1 MAQQRLDKI
10 IASTGRY
17 SRREVKTLVREGRV
31 LVDERIAASAED
43 KCDPLTARISVN
55 GEELFYREHTYVMLH
70 KPAGVLSA
78 TEDGRG
84 ETVLDLLA
92 PEYRK
97 IGLFPVGRLDKD
109 TEGLLLLT
117 DDGALAHDLLAPKKH
132 VDKVYFARTD
142 GALDDADCKAF
153 EQGITLGDGLE
164 CLPAKLEIL
173 KSDAQSEALIT
184 IREGK
189 FHQIKRMLASR
200 GKPVVY
206 LKRLSMGSLTLD
218 RGAFQGRIPPA
229 HGGRDQKPAGKWAI
243 CPRKS
248 GRGQVSGCPSFTECL
263 KKKKKIVEKRK
274 KFLQSSDGESIIV
287 PSSWQNAQT
296 P

>member
-1 MAQQRLDKI
+1 MPQQRLDKI

-31 LVDERIAASAED
+31 LVDGRIAAGPED
-43 KCDPLTARISVN
+43 KCDPENARITVN
-55 GEELFYREHTYVMLH
+55 GEELFYRAHTYVMLH

-92 PEYRK
+92 PEYRR

-132 VDKVYFARTD
+132 VDKAYFVRTD
-142 GALDDADCKAF
+142 GALGDDDCAAF
-153 EQGITLGDGLE
+153 AAGMTLGDGLR

-173 KSDAQSEALIT
+173 KSGAQSEALVT

-189 FHQIKRMLASR
+189 FHQIKRMLAAR

-206 LKRLSMGSLTLD
+206 LKRLSMGPLTLD
-218 RGAFQGRIPPA
+218 EAL
-229 HGGRDQKPAGKWAI
+229 
-243 CPRKS
+243 RK
-248 GRGQVSGCPSFTECL
+248 
-263 KKKKKIVEKRK
+263 
-274 KFLQSSDGESIIV
+274 GEYRLLTAEEIGLLRSR
-287 PSSWQNAQT
+287 
-296 P
+296 

>member
-31 LVDERIAASAED
+31 LVDGRIAASAED

-55 GEELFYREHTYVMLH
+55 GEEIFYREHTYVMLH

-117 DDGALAHDLLAPKKH
+117 DDGAL
-132 VDKVYFARTD
+132 
-142 GALDDADCKAF
+142 DDADCKAF

-164 CLPAKLEIL
+164 CLSAKLEIL
-173 KSDAQSEALIT
+173 KSNAQSEALIT
-184 IREGK
+184 IHEGK

-218 RGAFQGRIPPA
+218 EGLSKGEYRLLTAEEIKNLRESGQFAQGKAGA
-229 HGGRDQKPAGKWAI
+229 DK
-243 CPRKS
+243 
-248 GRGQVSGCPSFTECL
+248 
-263 KKKKKIVEKRK
+263 
-274 KFLQSSDGESIIV
+274 
-287 PSSWQNAQT
+287 
-296 P
+296 

>member
-31 LVDERIAASAED
+31 LVDGRIAASAED

-132 VDKVYFARTD
+132 VDKVYFVRTD

-153 EQGITLGDGLE
+153 VQGITLGDGLE

-184 IREGK
+184 IHEGK

-218 RGAFQGRIPPA
+218 EG

-248 GRGQVSGCPSFTECL
+248 GRGQVSVSPSFTECL

-274 KFLQSSDGESIIV
+274 KFLQSSDEESIIV

>member
-1 MAQQRLDKI
+1 MLHWTEATGKGEISMAEQRLDKI
-10 IASTGRY
+10 IVSTGRY

-31 LVDERIAASAED
+31 LVDGRIAASAEE
-43 KCDPLTARISVN
+43 KCDPERARIRVN

-132 VDKVYFARTD
+132 VDKVYFARTE
-142 GALDDADCKAF
+142 GALSEEDCAAF
-153 EQGITLGDGLE
+153 AAGITLGDGLS

-173 KSDAQSEALIT
+173 KSGAQSEALVT
-184 IREGK
+184 VCEGK
-189 FHQIKRMLASR
+189 FHQVKRMLASR
-200 GKPVVY
+200 GNPVIY
-206 LKRLSMGSLTLD
+206 LKRLSMGPLTLD
-218 RGAFQGRIPPA
+218 EGLR
-229 HGGRDQKPAGKWAI
+229 AGEY
-243 CPRKS
+243 RLL
-248 GRGQVSGCPSFTECL
+248 T
-263 KKKKKIVEKRK
+263 
-274 KFLQSSDGESIIV
+274 
-287 PSSWQNAQT
+287 AQEIERLRT
-296 P
+296 R

>member
-1 MAQQRLDKI
+1 MLNWIEATGKAEISMAEQRLDKI
-10 IASTGRY
+10 IASTGRF

-31 LVDERIAASAED
+31 LVDGRIAASAEE
-43 KCDPLTARISVN
+43 KCDPERAHIRVN
-55 GEELFYREHTYVMLH
+55 GEEIGYREHTYVMLH

-132 VDKVYFARTD
+132 VDKVYFVRTD
-142 GALDDADCKAF
+142 GALDDADCAAF
-153 EQGITLGDGLE
+153 AAGITLGDGLS

-173 KSDAQSEALIT
+173 KSGAQSEVLVT
-184 IREGK
+184 VCEGK
-189 FHQIKRMLASR
+189 FHQVKRMLASR
-200 GKPVVY
+200 GTPVIY
-206 LKRLSMGSLTLD
+206 LKRLSMGTLTLD
-218 RGAFQGRIPPA
+218 EGL
-229 HGGRDQKPAGKWAI
+229 KAGEY
-243 CPRKS
+243 RLL
-248 GRGQVSGCPSFTECL
+248 T
-263 KKKKKIVEKRK
+263 
-274 KFLQSSDGESIIV
+274 
-287 PSSWQNAQT
+287 AQEIERLRAR
-296 P
+296 

>member
-31 LVDERIAASAED
+31 LVDGRIAASAED

-97 IGLFPVGRLDKD
+97 IGLFPV
-109 TEGLLLLT
+109 
-117 DDGALAHDLLAPKKH
+117 AHDLLAPKKH

-184 IREGK
+184 IHEGK

-218 RGAFQGRIPPA
+218 EGLSKGEYRLLTAEEIKNLRESGQFAQGKAGA
-229 HGGRDQKPAGKWAI
+229 DK
-243 CPRKS
+243 
-248 GRGQVSGCPSFTECL
+248 
-263 KKKKKIVEKRK
+263 
-274 KFLQSSDGESIIV
+274 
-287 PSSWQNAQT
+287 
-296 P
+296 

>member
-31 LVDERIAASAED
+31 LVDGRIAASAED

-132 VDKVYFARTD
+132 VDKVYFVRTD

-218 RGAFQGRIPPA
+218 EGLSKGEYRLLTAKEIKNLRESGQFAQG
-229 HGGRDQKPAGKWAI
+229 KAG
-243 CPRKS
+243 
-248 GRGQVSGCPSFTECL
+248 GQVSVCPSFTECL